1 MRIYWATLRVS
12 SLAPCQRIQQQ
23 SCRLSGR
30 WHHVRGRY
38 GWYASESCVQLRRG
52 GGTVEGPIVRCR
64 KRCVPGRYA
73 PVAGAD
79 KCLECPPGSACP
91 DYESS
96 IYMPCT
102 PGTYNSDTGK
112 VSCLACPQGKYSPK
126 NGSALCMNC
135 PPGTYLNISGA
146 KTETSCMKCSAGRYA
161 PTNGSSTCLQCPS
174 GHYQESPGQVECHEC
189 KSGDGQLMSN
199 APDFRSCVA
208 RSLSILGY
216 LFKDNAAY
224 YAAFM
229 VSASFGIVCSLMYY
243 ERTVA
248 IREQQ
253 ESKETGIEDDKR
265 HLAPLS
271 LYQVVTIAPLPGYS
285 FCSDIILIIGI
296 MTEYPA
302 VSAVMVVFRL
312 LHAAATLFLLMV
324 LFGSKSSK
332 EYLSKHNYT
341 FLREAASWSEL
352 FHYDFARINISIT
365 GVVLMLCV
373 CDISLV
379 QVLPWKSTKFYEE
392 SQGFP
397 SKSLMRFALGTDM
410 VQASVNALC
419 SITFIGISLNKEG
432 SSTNVAVQTFVG
444 ISIAASLA
452 TALTTIMLLILKER
466 VLKTK
471 IAARWEGNK
480 GTRGSVQLSSGLFIM
495 LLCYTPHR
503 PIYDAE
509 RSTRRRQQVKARGC
523 RNWKIRMHIWSMK
536 EKHEGKPR

>member
-1 MRIYWATLRVS
+1 
-12 SLAPCQRIQQQ
+12 
-23 SCRLSGR
+23 
-30 WHHVRGRY
+30 
-38 GWYASESCVQLRRG
+38 
-52 GGTVEGPIVRCR
+52 
-64 KRCVPGRYA
+64 
-73 PVAGAD
+73 
-79 KCLECPPGSACP
+79 
-91 DYESS
+91 
-96 IYMPCT
+96 
-102 PGTYNSDTGK
+102 
-112 VSCLACPQGKYSPK
+112 
-126 NGSALCMNC
+126 
-135 PPGTYLNISGA
+135 
-146 KTETSCMKCSAGRYA
+146 
-161 PTNGSSTCLQCPS
+161 
-174 GHYQESPGQVECHEC
+174 
-189 KSGDGQLMSN
+189 MSN

-312 LHAAATLFLLMV
+312 LHAAATLFLLTV

-379 QVLPWKSTKFYEE
+379 QVLPWRSTKFYEE

-452 TALTTIMLLILKER
+452 TALTTIMLLFLKER
-466 VLKTK
+466 LLKTK
-471 IAARWEGNK
+471 FAARGEGNK
-480 GTRGSVQLSSGLFIM
+480 GKRGSVQLELGLVYHATDAIP
-495 LLCYTPHR
+495 THQN

-509 RSTRRRQQVKARGC
+509 RSTRRETTSESARLQELEDKNAYLEYEVKGIKERRDSVVSENGAL
-523 RNWKIRMHIWSMK
+523 K
-536 EKHEGKPR
+536 EKVWELEAQVQQRKANEMCDSVT